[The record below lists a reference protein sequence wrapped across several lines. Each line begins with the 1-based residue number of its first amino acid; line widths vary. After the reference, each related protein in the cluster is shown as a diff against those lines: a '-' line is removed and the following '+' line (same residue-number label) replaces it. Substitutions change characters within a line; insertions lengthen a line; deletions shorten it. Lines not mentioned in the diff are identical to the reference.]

1 MQLTM
6 EFIKLILT
14 QEWKSYTCVEAS
26 NTEMEIL
33 GNLLSR
39 DVECNTTSYQQT
51 LADEVLDAQCGN
63 FTFMAK
69 ENGYV

>member
-1 MQLTM
+1 M
-6 EFIKLILT
+6 EFAKLRLT
-14 QEWKSYTCVEAS
+14 PEWKSYTCVEAS

-51 LADEVLDAQCGN
+51 LADEALHAQCGN
-63 FTFMAK
+63 FTFIQDLR
-69 ENGYV
+69 N